1 LSEPVTKSPTAAPV
15 SNRVDGSLR
24 LTLLRRRCACRY
36 VNCFRLFIDAFQSYR
51 PLLSSILD
59 EAPRPSCS
67 NCTCRARAVH
77 DPSCGRACWP
87 LRADAPPASARR
99 DRSGSAD
106 GSGPPVWPR
115 ALPNP
120 VGPTAGFWGPRGTDG
135 TGPAAVRAARC
146 HAMRC
151 HAGWDTMPHRI
162 LVPGG
167 RPPGHRF
174 SVYRWG
180 HPVNVQTNCPHSGWH
195 GVRAL
200 SVVTVPAGLCS

>member
-1 LSEPVTKSPTAAPV
+1 MSEPVTKSPTAAPV

-77 DPSCGRACWP
+77 DPV
-87 LRADAPPASARR
+87 LRASLLAVACRCAACFCPPRPKWIGGR
-99 DRSGSAD
+99 QW
-106 GSGPPVWPR
+106 PPIWPR

-167 RPPGHRF
+167 IPTGHRF

>member
-106 GSGPPVWPR
+106 GSGRRFGLVRYRIRSAPR
-115 ALPNP
+115 PAFGAHGAPTALALPQL
-120 VGPTAGFWGPRGTDG
+120 GLRD
-135 TGPAAVRAARC
+135 
-146 HAMRC
+146 AMRC
-151 HAGWDTMPHRI
+151 DAMRCDAM
-162 LVPGG
+162 PGG
-167 RPPGHRF
+167 IPCRTGFWFQAGDPRATASQCTVGVTPSTCRP
-174 SVYRWG
+174 
-180 HPVNVQTNCPHSGWH
+180 
-195 GVRAL
+195 
-200 SVVTVPAGLCS
+200 TVPIVAGTACAPCQ